1 MAVEVTTP
9 EEYMGDVI
17 GDLSAKRGQ
26 IQEMTDRGNSK
37 VVRSLVPLSSMFG
50 YATSLRSMSQGR
62 AAYAMEFH
70 SSIADAAVDAKK
82 TLRRVT
88 TYTQRP
94 DHPILATIPET
105 EYLRGYA
112 YEVVASW

>member
-1 MAVEVTTP
+1 V
-9 EEYMGDVI
+9 
-17 GDLSAKRGQ
+17 SA
-26 IQEMTDRGNSK
+26 E
-37 VVRSLVPLSSMFG
+37 
-50 YATSLRSMSQGR
+50 
-62 AAYAMEFH
+62 EFH
-70 SSIADAAVDAKK
+70 SSITDAAVDAKK